1 MAEKGARRRQ
11 RILEV
16 VEDLASTTSF
26 DDISIAEITRRAEVT
41 RPGFYF
47 YFPSKGAAVATL
59 MEGLFQQF
67 MDAASRWYDHA
78 GDDQRETL
86 RQGMDDTVA
95 IWRTHAHVM
104 HCIAQAAD
112 RDEHARPI
120 WDRWLATFTARA
132 VPTLAEDTR
141 GLLVSTAVEP
151 EHLAGALVNLTFD
164 TMRRDVRSIVED
176 GRPLAQVSETLTLV
190 WSSVLYAHRS

>member
-26 DDISIAEITRRAEVT
+26 DDISIAEITRRSEVT

-67 MDAASRWYDHA
+67 MDAASSWYSHA

-95 IWRTHAHVM
+95 IWRANAHVM

-132 VPTLAEDTR
+132 VPTLAEDTHGR
-141 GLLVSTAVEP
+141 LAGTAVGP
-151 EHLAGALVNLTFD
+151 EHLAATLVNLAFD

-176 GRPLAQVSETLTLV
+176 GRPLDQVSETLTLV